1 MRITVSDIRAAEDFA
16 KRLERACNG
25 ILNGETRTE
34 ALGRESISLSV
45 FLTLIKGLKKASY
58 DQDIDDLRHP
68 AWQDDLMADVTGD
81 EYYYIPDD
89 FEEALNDTME
99 RVLDDEERDV
109 IELLYPKRNTYT
121 QTAEETGLSENTVR
135 SRRKSALKK
144 LKEHVNEFAA
154 GKKFLTNLTIAKE
167 KQEEHEQTLDWMD
180 EAIEYLDDLGADE
193 DRKIEDQP
201 VSPDAL
207 AFYRRNGLETLAD
220 VVEHTL
226 PELFTKVSDSEGQ
239 YMAAVRTGDFSID
252 SYLDESIGL
261 DTKTAN
267 AFTAA
272 GIHTVRDFLTLP
284 ETEAFS
290 IKGVGPKTVVYIYR
304 KVLFGN

>member
-16 KRLERACNG
+16 KRLERACDG

-34 ALGRESISLSV
+34 ALGMESISLSV
-45 FLTLIKGLKKASY
+45 FLTLIKGLKKASD

-207 AFYRRNGLETLAD
+207 AFYRKNGLETLAD

-239 YMAAVRTGDFSID
+239 YLAAVRTGDFSID

-267 AFTAA
+267 AFTVA
-272 GIHTVRDFLTLP
+272 GIHTVRDFLALP

>member
-1 MRITVSDIRAAEDFA
+1 MRITVSDIKMAEDFA
-16 KRLERACNG
+16 KRLERVCDG

-45 FLTLIKGLKKASY
+45 FLTLIKGLKKTSD
-58 DQDIDDLRHP
+58 DQDINDLRHS

-89 FEEALNDTME
+89 FEEALNDTIE

-121 QTAEETGLSENTVR
+121 QTAEKTGLSENTVR

-144 LKEHVNEFAA
+144 LKVHVDEFAA
-154 GKKFLTNLTIAKE
+154 GKKFLKNLDLAR
-167 KQEEHEQTLDWMD
+167 KQQDRYEQALDWMN
-180 EAIEYLDDLGADE
+180 EALEYLDDLGTDE

-220 VVEHTL
+220 VVEHSL
-226 PELFTKVSDSEGQ
+226 PELFTKVSDAEGE
-239 YMAAVRTGDFSID
+239 YLAAVRSGDFSID
-252 SYLDESIGL
+252 SYIDESMGL
-261 DTKTAN
+261 DTKIAN
-267 AFTAA
+267 AFSVA
-272 GIHTVRDFLTLP
+272 GIHTVREFLALP
-284 ETEAFS
+284 ESEAFS

-304 KVLFGN
+304 RVLFG

>member
-16 KRLERACNG
+16 KRLERACDG

-45 FLTLIKGLKKASY
+45 FLTLIKGLKKASD
-58 DQDIDDLRHP
+58 DQDINDLRHP

-109 IELLYPKRNTYT
+109 IEFLYPNRNTYT
-121 QTAEETGLSENTVR
+121 QTAEKTGLSENTVR

-239 YMAAVRTGDFSID
+239 YLAAVRTGDFSID

-267 AFTAA
+267 AFSVA
-272 GIHTVRDFLTLP
+272 GIHTVREFLTLP
-284 ETEAFS
+284 ESEAFS

-304 KVLFGN
+304 RVLFG

>member
-1 MRITVSDIRAAEDFA
+1 MRITVSDIRAAKDFA
-16 KRLERACNG
+16 KRLERACDG

-45 FLTLIKGLKKASY
+45 FLTLIKGLKKASD

-109 IELLYPKRNTYT
+109 IELLYQKRNTYT
-121 QTAEETGLSENTVR
+121 QTAEKTGLSENTVR

-154 GKKFLTNLTIAKE
+154 GKKFLINLTIAKE

-220 VVEHTL
+220 VVEHSL
-226 PELFTKVSDSEGQ
+226 PELFTKVSDAEGE
-239 YMAAVRTGDFSID
+239 YLAAVRSGDFSID
-252 SYLDESIGL
+252 SYLDESMGL
-261 DTKTAN
+261 DTKIAN
-267 AFTAA
+267 AFSVA
-272 GIHTVRDFLTLP
+272 GIHTVREFLALP
-284 ETEAFS
+284 ESEAFS

-304 KVLFGN
+304 RVLFG

>member
-16 KRLERACNG
+16 KRLERACDG

-34 ALGRESISLSV
+34 ALDRESISLSV
-45 FLTLIKGLKKASY
+45 FLTLIKGLKKASD

-121 QTAEETGLSENTVR
+121 QTAEETGISENTVR

-239 YMAAVRTGDFSID
+239 YLAAVRTGDFSID

-272 GIHTVRDFLTLP
+272 GIHTVRDFLALP